1 MTEAERPRSDID
13 AKLLDV
19 ARQYDA
25 LNDELA
31 KPEVARDPDQLRRL
45 GKELSQLEPVVQAFR
60 RLEAT
65 RDELRGARE
74 VRDAESD
81 GEMRDMA
88 REEVDRLTADE
99 TAQIERLKVLLLP
112 RDPSDER
119 NVIME

>member
-1 MTEAERPRSDID
+1 MTDGERPRSDID

-25 LNDELA
+25 LQAELS
-31 KPEVARDPDQLRRL
+31 KPEVSSDPDSLRRL
-45 GKELSQLEPVVQAFR
+45 GREMARLEPVVRAFR

-81 GEMRDMA
+81 GEMREMA
-88 REEVDRLTADE
+88 REEVDRLEADE
-99 TAQIERLKVLLLP
+99 TRLIESL
-112 RDPSDER
+112 
-119 NVIME
+119 